1 MGETEIIAQL
11 LERDDEFK
19 SLYERHRELDS
30 QVASLEAKA
39 HLSPEEEVEVKR
51 LKKLKL
57 SIKDQLEQRKRM
69 FLGGR

>member
-11 LERDDEFK
+11 LERDAEFK

-30 QVASLEAKA
+30 QVALLEAKV

-57 SIKDQLEQRKRM
+57 SLKDQLEQRKKM
-69 FLGGR
+69 FLGGK